1 MLAKNSKEEEYFLKK
16 LIDAIKKINTKNIQS
31 KKVLESIIQLFAY
44 YIDRTWYKYLES
56 TNITKYLKELWD

>member
-31 KKVLESIIQLFAY
+31 KKVLESII
-44 YIDRTWYKYLES
+44 
-56 TNITKYLKELWD
+56 